1 MDFILVALLVLTGF
15 WMFNNVSKKKEIV
28 ETKENRENNIIPGLQ
43 GMVNSTSLREPSES
57 L

>member
-28 ETKENRENNIIPGLQ
+28 ETKENRENNIIEYKPPARPVGLKK
-43 GMVNSTSLREPSES
+43 VRNE
-57 L
+57 